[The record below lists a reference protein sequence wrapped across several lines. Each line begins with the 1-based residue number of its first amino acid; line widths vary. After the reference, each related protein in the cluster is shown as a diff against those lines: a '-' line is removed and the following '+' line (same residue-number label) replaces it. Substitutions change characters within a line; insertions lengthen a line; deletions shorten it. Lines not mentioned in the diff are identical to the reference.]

1 MDLRYRLD
9 DLPPWRENLLFG
21 LQWLAIALPG
31 ILIIG
36 RVIGLLQFPD
46 PAGEVLFIQKTCFVV
61 ALTLAGQILWGHR
74 LPLVAGP
81 AAVLLVGAVA
91 SRDLPPDAVYTAIL
105 VGGLLLALVSLLG
118 LFRPLQRLFT
128 PRVIAA
134 VLLLIAFT
142 LTPAILRLLLPAD
155 SRSPP
160 AGLLFAMVLVL
171 LLFTAYRHLNGLW
184 RSTLIVWGLVAGTLG
199 YFLLFGLPVRPP
211 AAPLVGDPFQRLL
224 LQPVFDAGVLL
235 AFLFCF
241 LALAVNDLGSIQSI
255 GELLRAPGMPER
267 LRRGITLTGLVNALS
282 GFFGVLGPVNF
293 SLSPGVVAA
302 TGCAS
307 RFTLL
312 PAAALLL
319 LLAFSPAA
327 VALIGLLPDV
337 VIGAVLLYILSIQV
351 AAGLQVV
358 FEAGP
363 FQLRH
368 GMVLALP
375 LLLGTI
381 IAFLPPSALTT
392 FPAALRPVLGNGF
405 VVGTLTAL
413 ILEHLVLRE

>member
-1 MDLRYRLD
+1 MDLRFRLD
-9 DLPPWRENLLFG
+9 DRPPWPENLLFG

-36 RVIGLLQFPD
+36 RVMGLLQLPD
-46 PAGEVLFIQKTCFVV
+46 VQGQLLFVQKTCLVV
-61 ALTLAGQILWGHR
+61 ALTMAVQVLWGHR

-91 SRDLPPDAVYTAIL
+91 SQGVPLAAIYTAIL
-105 VGGLLLALVSLLG
+105 LGGLLLALISLLG
-118 LFRPLQRLFT
+118 IFQPLQRLFT
-128 PRVIAA
+128 PRIVAA

-142 LTPAILRLLLPAD
+142 LTPAILRLLLPPNHAA
-155 SRSPP
+155 PLP
-160 AGLLFAMVLVL
+160 NLLFATL
-171 LLFTAYRHLNGLW
+171 LLLAMFSAYRRWRGLW
-184 RSTLIVWGLVAGTLG
+184 RSTLIVWGLLAGTAAHL
-199 YFLLFGLPVRPP
+199 LLFGLPALTAATPP
-211 AAPLVGDPFQRLL
+211 WTGHPFRQLL
-224 LQPVFDAGVLL
+224 LEPVFEPGALF

-255 GELLRAPGMPER
+255 GEMLKAGEMPGR
-267 LRRGITLTGLVNALS
+267 VRRGISLTGLGNALS

-312 PAAALLL
+312 PAAALLF

-327 VALIGLLPDV
+327 VALLGQLPDL
-337 VIGAVLLYILSIQV
+337 VIGSVLLYILSLQV
-351 AAGLQVV
+351 AAGLQVA
-358 FEAGP
+358 FADRP
-363 FQLRH
+363 YQLRD

-381 IAFLPPSALTT
+381 IA
-392 FPAALRPVLGNGF
+392 
-405 VVGTLTAL
+405 
-413 ILEHLVLRE
+413 